1 MGYAIIVI
9 LCKKRCH
16 RDNILRIV
24 VLNRTQIAK
33 FSFTCSLL
41 RYDVRNLYVDTLS
54 FRLRAY
60 KVYLTSLQLS
70 YIDLKTKSDE
80 MFIYNI
86 LYNLLNI
93 SFPCTTSYGIS
104 YAIVLKVKLIIVLK
118 DALTVYVIS
127 VNLMQDVCFA

>member
-1 MGYAIIVI
+1 
-9 LCKKRCH
+9 
-16 RDNILRIV
+16 
-24 VLNRTQIAK
+24 
-33 FSFTCSLL
+33 
-41 RYDVRNLYVDTLS
+41 
-54 FRLRAY
+54 
-60 KVYLTSLQLS
+60 
-70 YIDLKTKSDE
+70 

-86 LYNLLNI
+86 LYNLLDI